1 MNITLIFIF
10 LEDNDTDSSDKGITE
25 MGQGQRREDEEKNKQ
40 QDEQLNDLLCSI
52 GVNNSKSQLSY
63 RRLFSLGDASMGTQ
77 SPWHPMKGQTYLMDP
92 PFGTVKHSITLNA
105 CSGTVSLHTFR
116 TRCLW

>member
-52 GVNNSKSQLSY
+52 TVNNSKSHLSY
-63 RRLFSLGDASMGTQ
+63 RRLFCLSDASTGIQ
-77 SPWHPMKGQTYLMDP
+77 SPWHPIKRQTYLMDP
-92 PFGTVKHSITLNA
+92 PFGTVMHSITLNA
-105 CSGTVSLHTFR
+105 CLGTVSLHTFR
-116 TRCLW
+116 TR